1 MKRKTFKNLSPRHT
15 LEIVIANKEERKEI
29 GKEERERKDLLIIH
43 EELSQPEQLSVIAG
57 KLFKEGINIFEYKKC
72 REGRSV
78 FIDGFMREILD
89 WMDLRVDPKCTRQA
103 YTFYNIAPKF
113 QLGIEFN
120 TWEIAKMRNPER
132 NLHGKCR
139 RNDGVEA
146 FPPGQLNPDIKVD
159 VLITITEMNGEL
171 KTSEE
176 IFQIF
181 FHEICHAVTDAIA
194 PVFGFWYEN
203 KIEFETQAI
212 IYEDLILE
220 LLERCWLWK

>member
-1 MKRKTFKNLSPRHT
+1 MKRKKFTNISPRHT
-15 LEIVIANKEERKEI
+15 LEIVIANKEERKGIE
-29 GKEERERKDLLIIH
+29 KEERERKDLLILH
-43 EELSQPEQLSVIAG
+43 EEESQAELLSVIAG
-57 KLFKEGINIFEYKKC
+57 RLFKDGIKIFEYKKC

-89 WMDLRVDPKCTRQA
+89 WMDIRVNPKCTPQM
-103 YTFYNIAPKF
+103 YSFNNIAPKF
-113 QLGIEFN
+113 QLGVEFN
-120 TWEIAKMRNPER
+120 TWEVAKMRHPKR

-159 VLITITEMNGEL
+159 VLIIITEMNGEL

-212 IYEDLILE
+212 IYEDLVLE

>member
-1 MKRKTFKNLSPRHT
+1 MKRKTFRNIAPRHT
-15 LEIVIANKEERKEI
+15 LEIVVAGKEERKGI
-29 GKEERERKDLLIIH
+29 GREERERGDLLILH
-43 EELSQPEQLSVIAG
+43 EEWSQAKQLSVIAAR
-57 KLFKEGINIFEYKKC
+57 LFADGLDIYDNRAS

-89 WMDLRVDPKCTRQA
+89 WMDIKVHPKCTRQA

-113 QLGIEFN
+113 QLGVEFN
-120 TWEIAKMRNPER
+120 TWEVAKMRNPKR
-132 NLHGKCR
+132 NFHGKCR

-203 KIEFETQAI
+203 RIEFETQAV
-212 IYEDLILE
+212 IYEHLILE
-220 LLERCWLWK
+220 LLERCWLWE